1 MINISPVVPGP
12 RRHFE
17 VGGPILK
24 QNFENFQ
31 KMGTYLVN
39 PNIFL
44 GAWPPGPPPPPKRP
58 LIVQKQTENG

>member
-17 VGGPILK
+17 VGGPILL
-24 QNFENFQ
+24 QNFEIFQ

-39 PNIFL
+39 PKIL
-44 GAWPPGPPPPPKRP
+44 GGPGPPT
-58 LIVQKQTENG
+58 L